1 MRVAI
6 LLSAIL
12 AIAATAGTAHS
23 QTPGAPETFGAQ
35 VNVTDAKGAAAAANI
50 RIDIQQYTPARER
63 LSVENA
69 LKSGGYEAFLT
80 ALRQAPKVGSVTL
93 GDRTWVIRWAR
104 EKAVGHDRTIVV
116 VTDQPIYFVGGGRV
130 DAKPRA
136 GYEVGVI
143 RLQVDSIGLGKG
155 VMAAAAKVRT
165 GEMGVEIEDYG
176 DNPIELVTVKR
187 KL

>member
-6 LLSAIL
+6 LLPVML
-12 AIAATAGTAHS
+12 AVAATGDIARS
-23 QTPGAPETFGAQ
+23 QTPGAPESFGAQ

-50 RIDIQQYTPARER
+50 RIDIQQYTPDRER
-63 LSVENA
+63 VTVENA

-80 ALRQAPKVGSVTL
+80 ALRQAPQVGSVTL
-93 GDRTWVIRWAR
+93 GDRTWAIRWAR
-104 EKAVGHDRTIVV
+104 EKGEGHGRTIVV
-116 VTDQPIYFVGGGRV
+116 VTDQPIYFVGGGRL

-136 GYEVGVI
+136 GYEVAVI

-155 VMAAAAKVRT
+155 VMAAATKVRT

-176 DNPIELVTVKR
+176 DNPVELVTVKR
-187 KL
+187 RL